1 MSGLYFK
8 YGTMNSSKTANL
20 LMIKHNYEEQNI
32 SVIVLKPCI
41 DTRDED
47 KIKDGIGVVS
57 SRVGIS
63 SDCHILYDDSDIVEL
78 TKGYDVIMVD
88 ESQFLTAKQVGTL
101 YEISFE
107 KVVMCFGLLTD
118 FKREL
123 FEGSK
128 RLIEL
133 CDSLQ
138 EIKSIC
144 KCGKRA
150 VVNARYTNGV
160 IQTSGEQIQV
170 NSLNDKSE
178 YKALCKQCYNSEIC
192 RNVLADALDIYYKNN
207 STD

>member
-32 SVIVLKPCI
+32 SVIVLKPSI
-41 DTRDED
+41 DTRDAE
-47 KIKDGIGVVS
+47 KIKNGIGVVK

-63 SDCHILYDDSDIVEL
+63 SDCCILYGDSDIVKL
-78 TKGYDVIMVD
+78 TKNYDIIMID
-88 ESQFLTAKQVGTL
+88 ESQFLTVEQVNIL
-101 YEISFE
+101 YKISFE

-128 RLIEL
+128 RIIEL

-144 KCGKRA
+144 KCGRRA
-150 VVNARYTNGV
+150 VVNARYKEGV
-160 IQTSGEQIQV
+160 LQTSGEQIQV
-170 NSLNDKSE
+170 NSLDDKSE
-178 YKALCKQCYNSEIC
+178 YRALCKQCYNTE
-192 RNVLADALDIYYKNN
+192 LNN
-207 STD
+207 ITVI

>member
-32 SVIVLKPCI
+32 SVIVLKPSI
-41 DTRDED
+41 DTRDAE
-47 KIKDGIGVVS
+47 KIKNGIGVVK

-63 SDCHILYDDSDIVEL
+63 SDCCILYDDSDIVKL
-78 TKGYDVIMVD
+78 TKNYDIIMVD
-88 ESQFLTAKQVGTL
+88 ESQFLTVEQVNIL
-101 YEISFE
+101 YKISFE

-128 RLIEL
+128 RIIEL

-144 KCGKRA
+144 KCGRRA
-150 VVNARYTNGV
+150 VVNARYKEGV
-160 IQTSGEQIQV
+160 LQTSGEQIQV
-170 NSLNDKSE
+170 NSLDDKSE
-178 YKALCKQCYNSEIC
+178 YRALCKQCYKAE
-192 RNVLADALDIYYKNN
+192 LNN
-207 STD
+207 ITVI